1 MQQNKITEILTT
13 PLPKEAL
20 KQHPSKRFLT
30 TINPIYV
37 VERLNLAFGI
47 GGWTFGT
54 EVIETNE
61 KFVVVKGTLEVSDH
75 NIKLENYGGNDNPDR
90 GDAYKG
96 ASTDALTKCAS
107 YLGIG
112 AEVWRNGK
120 PAEKITTP
128 EDEKKV
134 RADFEKRIQ
143 GKIVDFS
150 AKNVKSWIKT
160 QKELL
165 STLRGEMRREVK
177 GAKAKY
183 HNTQGYITQMRHY
196 LKHGDWCSD
205 FYGPYE
211 DKRVKWQTIVPK
223 G

>member
-20 KQHPSKRFLT
+20 KQHPSKHFLT

-112 AEVWRNGK
+112 EEVWRNGK

-128 EDEKKV
+128 QDEKKI
-134 RADFEKRIQ
+134 RADFEKRIK
-143 GKIVDFS
+143 GKTKDVN
-150 AKNVKSWIKT
+150 AWLKSIKMIESEQSHKDLKLPQIEEFLANWEAFT
-160 QKELL
+160 KQVSKQTTTKTKGEKSNGE
-165 STLRGEMRREVK
+165 ST
-177 GAKAKY
+177 
-183 HNTQGYITQMRHY
+183 TQG
-196 LKHGDWCSD
+196 
-205 FYGPYE
+205 
-211 DKRVKWQTIVPK
+211 
-223 G
+223 

>member
-47 GGWTFGT
+47 GGWTFVT
-54 EVIETNE
+54 RVIETNE
-61 KFVVVKGTLEVSDH
+61 NFVVVKGTLEVSEH

-128 EDEKKV
+128 QDEKKV
-134 RADFEKRIQ
+134 RTDFEKRIQ
-143 GKIVDFS
+143 GKGVDFWPKDVN
-150 AKNVKSWIKT
+150 AWLKSIKMIAPT
-160 QKELL
+160 Q
-165 STLRGEMRREVK
+165 TYRD
-177 GAKAKY
+177 
-183 HNTQGYITQMRHY
+183 
-196 LKHGDWCSD
+196 LKLKQIEEFLANWEAFSKQVSKLN
-205 FYGPYE
+205 E
-211 DKRVKWQTIVPK
+211 SSQSKTTK
-223 G
+223 

>member
-1 MQQNKITEILTT
+1 MQQNKITGILTT

-47 GGWTFGT
+47 GGWTFRT

-61 KFVVVKGTLEVSDH
+61 KFVVEKGTLEVSDH
-75 NIKLENYGGNDNPDR
+75 NIKRENYGGNDNPDR

-134 RADFEKRIQ
+134 RTDFEKRIK
-143 GKIVDFS
+143 GKTKDVN
-150 AKNVKSWIKT
+150 AWLKSIKMIESN
-160 QKELL
+160 QSYKD
-165 STLRGEMRREVK
+165 
-177 GAKAKY
+177 
-183 HNTQGYITQMRHY
+183 
-196 LKHGDWCSD
+196 LK
-205 FYGPYE
+205 
-211 DKRVKWQTIVPK
+211 PK
-223 G
+223 QIEEFFANWEAFTKQVSKQNESSQSKTTK

>member
-134 RADFEKRIQ
+134 RTDFEKRIQ
-143 GKIVDFS
+143 GKGVDFS
-150 AKNVKSWIKT
+150 AKHVNAWLKSIKMIAPT
-160 QKELL
+160 QTYRDLKLKQIEEFLANWEAFTKQVSKQTTTKTKGEKSNGE
-165 STLRGEMRREVK
+165 ST
-177 GAKAKY
+177 
-183 HNTQGYITQMRHY
+183 TQG
-196 LKHGDWCSD
+196 
-205 FYGPYE
+205 
-211 DKRVKWQTIVPK
+211 
-223 G
+223 

>member
-1 MQQNKITEILTT
+1 MQQNKITGILTT

-47 GGWTFGT
+47 GGWTFRT

-75 NIKLENYGGNDNPDR
+75 NIKRENYGGNDNPDR

-134 RADFEKRIQ
+134 RTDFEKRIK
-143 GKIVDFS
+143 GKTKDVN
-150 AKNVKSWIKT
+150 AWLKSIKMIESN
-160 QKELL
+160 QSYKD
-165 STLRGEMRREVK
+165 
-177 GAKAKY
+177 
-183 HNTQGYITQMRHY
+183 
-196 LKHGDWCSD
+196 LK
-205 FYGPYE
+205 
-211 DKRVKWQTIVPK
+211 PK
-223 G
+223 QIEEFFANWEAFTKQVSKQNESSQSKTTK

>member
-1 MQQNKITEILTT
+1 M
-13 PLPKEAL
+13 
-20 KQHPSKRFLT
+20 
-30 TINPIYV
+30 
-37 VERLNLAFGI
+37 NLAFGI

-134 RADFEKRIQ
+134 RADFEKRIK
-143 GKIVDFS
+143 GKTKDVN
-150 AKNVKSWIKT
+150 AWLKSIKMIESSQTYKDLKLPQIEEFLANWEAFTKQVSKEIKT
-160 QKELL
+160 ETK
-165 STLRGEMRREVK
+165 V
-177 GAKAKY
+177 
-183 HNTQGYITQMRHY
+183 
-196 LKHGDWCSD
+196 
-205 FYGPYE
+205 
-211 DKRVKWQTIVPK
+211 
-223 G
+223 

>member
-1 MQQNKITEILTT
+1 MQQNKITGILTT

-47 GGWTFGT
+47 GGWTFRT

-75 NIKLENYGGNDNPDR
+75 NIKRENYGGNDNPDR

-134 RADFEKRIQ
+134 RADFEKRIK
-143 GKIVDFS
+143 GKTKDVN
-150 AKNVKSWIKT
+150 AWLKSIKMIESN
-160 QKELL
+160 QSYKD
-165 STLRGEMRREVK
+165 
-177 GAKAKY
+177 
-183 HNTQGYITQMRHY
+183 
-196 LKHGDWCSD
+196 LK
-205 FYGPYE
+205 
-211 DKRVKWQTIVPK
+211 PK
-223 G
+223 QIEEFFANWEAFTKQVSKQNESSQSKTTK

>member
-134 RADFEKRIQ
+134 RADFEKRIK
-143 GKIVDFS
+143 GKTKDVN
-150 AKNVKSWIKT
+150 AWLKSIKMIESD
-160 QKELL
+160 QSYKD
-165 STLRGEMRREVK
+165 
-177 GAKAKY
+177 
-183 HNTQGYITQMRHY
+183 
-196 LKHGDWCSD
+196 LKLPQIEEFLTNWEAFTKQVNKQNESSQS
-205 FYGPYE
+205 
-211 DKRVKWQTIVPK
+211 KTTK
-223 G
+223 